1 MKVAVTGTRGIPSIQ
16 GGVET
21 HCEQLYPLLAAMGV
35 DVTLMR
41 RRHYADAVGA
51 AAGLSQWR
59 GVGLRDIYAPR
70 RKSLEAIVHT
80 FLAVIEARRMGAD
93 IVHIHAV
100 GPSLMVPFAR
110 LLGMKVVMTNHGP
123 DYERAKWGRVAAAV
137 IRLGE
142 RLGSRFSNRIIAISP
157 AIARNVKEK
166 YGREC
171 ALIPNGVTP
180 RAVPADSVSAIA
192 SFGLMPR
199 RYIVAVGRFVP
210 EKGFDRLMEAYALL
224 RRSSRIPDDF
234 RLVIAGDAD
243 HESEYSRRL
252 RDMAAAAEGVVL
264 TGFITGDTLAS
275 VVGNAALFVM
285 PSTHEGLPI
294 ALLEAM
300 SYRLD
305 VAVSDIE
312 ACRLPELDAGD
323 FFDATDTESIA
334 GRIASK
340 LAAPAT
346 PRDYDLTRYSWPD
359 IARATLNL
367 YRGLCN
373 DKEDN

>member
-1 MKVAVTGTRGIPSIQ
+1 MKVVVTGTRGIPSVQ

-21 HCEQLYPLLAAMGV
+21 HCEQLYPLLAGMGV
-35 DVTLMR
+35 DVTVIR
-41 RRHYADAVGA
+41 RRNYADAVPE
-51 AAGLSQWR
+51 AAGLTTWR
-59 GVGLRDIYAPR
+59 GVELRDVYAPH

-80 FLAVIEARRMGAD
+80 FLAVIEARRIGAD

-100 GPSLMVPFAR
+100 GPSLMAPIAR

-123 DYERAKWGRVAAAV
+123 DYERAKWGRVAAAAL
-137 IRLGE
+137 RFGE
-142 RLGSRFSNRIIAISP
+142 RLGCRFSNRIIAISP
-157 AIARNVKEK
+157 AIADNVREK

-180 RAVPADSVSAIA
+180 RCVPADSVSTIA
-192 SFGLMPR
+192 SFGLSPQ
-199 RYIVAVGRFVP
+199 RYVVAVGRFVP
-210 EKGFDRLMEAYALL
+210 EKGFDRLIEAYASL
-224 RRSSRIPDDF
+224 RRSGRIPDDF

-243 HESEYSRRL
+243 HESEYSRHL
-252 RDMAAAAEGVVL
+252 RDMAAATEGVVL

-275 VVGNAALFVM
+275 VIGNAALFVM

-305 VAVSDIE
+305 VAVSDIA
-312 ACRLPELDAGD
+312 ACRLPELLSGD
-323 FFDATDTESIA
+323 FFDATDTESVA
-334 GRIASK
+334 DRIASK
-340 LAAPAT
+340 LASPAT

-359 IARATLNL
+359 IAKATLNV
-367 YRGLCN
+367 YRELCS
-373 DKEDN
+373 DKDN